1 MWISCFLWDILI
13 FYYYL
18 CTEFDVIYPM
28 SVDFR
33 GLTDDLRMLVACI
46 KERCSIAERKIEQ
59 QKQEIAQLN
68 SRIAELEA
76 LNEEITSKYQSLQA
90 GMTMSGSAEE
100 VSALKDRYLALVRE
114 IDDCIGL
121 MQHGR

>member
-1 MWISCFLWDILI
+1 
-13 FYYYL
+13 
-18 CTEFDVIYPM
+18 M

-33 GLTDDLRMLVACI
+33 GLTDDLRTLVACI

-76 LNEEITSKYQSLQA
+76 LNEDITSKYQSLQA